1 MSLRELARRVGIS
14 ASALSQIEVGRSGP
28 SVNTLYEIARQLD
41 ATPNEIFFGN
51 SSPGTMQVNIHSPF
65 VQPNGQESLAE
76 GTAILQD
83 GLDAHLD
90 GILEFVPRAA
100 QAGSSSWNRYST
112 TPPGTSSWPRSTG
125 PMAPGGSS

>member
-51 SSPGTMQVNIHSPF
+51 SSPGTMQVNIH
-65 VQPNGQESLAE
+65 QC
-76 GTAILQD
+76 
-83 GLDAHLD
+83 HLVRSGPVFFPLFHRMTRRVPV
-90 GILEFVPRAA
+90 GI
-100 QAGSSSWNRYST
+100 AGY
-112 TPPGTSSWPRSTG
+112 
-125 PMAPGGSS
+125 